1 MDESL
6 DGFRQELLSLTETLE
21 RNLLALE
28 SNADEESIDE
38 VFRAAHNIK
47 SAALMLG
54 LRAAADAAHEME
66 SVLDRVRSGQ
76 EPLTRS
82 MVTAMLSTVDLL
94 RGLLS
99 ESTRAEARGQVV
111 LNGGERVLTLELEFA
126 PDAPASGLDP
136 LTLLRSLGD
145 VGRIEALSV
154 DDRDLPELSV
164 LDATRFYL
172 RFRVVL
178 RTSAPQDEV
187 AEIFTF
193 AEGLVRWSI
202 DPDEHG
208 TPRDAEPVPL
218 EPLAANGSVLR
229 PGAALE
235 TIQVPVR
242 RVDVL
247 VDLSAE
253 MAIATGHLEQ
263 LRRAGIDGQDPRM
276 QNASLELRRLASRV
290 QEAAMAIRL
299 VPLAS
304 TFAMLR
310 RFVRDQAVQL
320 GKEILVEI
328 RGEQCELDKSVAE
341 RLFDPLKH
349 LVRNALDHGIET
361 PQERRAAGKPE
372 EGHIR
377 LSARQEQ
384 GEMVLT
390 VEDDGRGISVERVR
404 RAARERGLS
413 QGDAEMSEDEALAL
427 IFTPGFSTA
436 ARVGELSGRGVGLD
450 IVRTNVEASGGELRV
465 ERLAGGGTRFS
476 LYMPLSIAVFDG
488 LVLRAGGERLIVP
501 VSTVRSLLNSGS
513 LRPHL
518 LPDGRRVVTL
528 PDQVIP
534 VFDPAELFAFEKSDG
549 GQKLLV
555 VVETGTGLVALEVD
569 DVLSKESVMLKTLQR
584 TLRFGDGLLG
594 AAVLSD
600 GQVALVIDVGA
611 VVTRGRIG
619 PRSSGLAAPDRLEA
633 HATISN

>member
-1 MDESL
+1 MEESL

-28 SNADEESIDE
+28 ANADEESIDE

-99 ESTRAEARGQVV
+99 ESTPAQSDGHVV
-111 LNGGERVLTLELEFA
+111 PHGGERVLILELEFA

-145 VGRIEALSV
+145 VGRIEELSV

-178 RTSAPQDEV
+178 RTSAPRDEV
-187 AEIFTF
+187 GGIFTF
-193 AEGLVRWSI
+193 AEDLVRWSI
-202 DPDEHG
+202 EPDERD
-208 TPRDAEPVPL
+208 TPRNAEPAVT
-218 EPLAANGSVLR
+218 AALGIESQAGSGSMLR

-263 LRRAGIDGQDPRM
+263 LRRAGVDGHDPRF

-328 RGEQCELDKSVAE
+328 RDRRPHTGPRDAEDERPLVSQGLARGKTHSHRHAE
-341 RLFDPLKH
+341 R
-349 LVRNALDHGIET
+349 VHG
-361 PQERRAAGKPE
+361 AW
-372 EGHIR
+372 
-377 LSARQEQ
+377 
-384 GEMVLT
+384 
-390 VEDDGRGISVERVR
+390 
-404 RAARERGLS
+404 
-413 QGDAEMSEDEALAL
+413 
-427 IFTPGFSTA
+427 
-436 ARVGELSGRGVGLD
+436 
-450 IVRTNVEASGGELRV
+450 
-465 ERLAGGGTRFS
+465 
-476 LYMPLSIAVFDG
+476 
-488 LVLRAGGERLIVP
+488 
-501 VSTVRSLLNSGS
+501 
-513 LRPHL
+513 
-518 LPDGRRVVTL
+518 
-528 PDQVIP
+528 
-534 VFDPAELFAFEKSDG
+534 
-549 GQKLLV
+549 
-555 VVETGTGLVALEVD
+555 
-569 DVLSKESVMLKTLQR
+569 
-584 TLRFGDGLLG
+584 
-594 AAVLSD
+594 
-600 GQVALVIDVGA
+600 
-611 VVTRGRIG
+611 
-619 PRSSGLAAPDRLEA
+619 
-633 HATISN
+633 